1 MRRVMSLH
9 EYRLNE
15 MEESDMPLD
24 IDTSLI
30 DELVDIVGSEEDIEN
45 AAQAAFDDLS
55 RAAEEDSVEMS
66 EEDVPEKLAVAA
78 LMVKLVELGK
88 LSSEDADG
96 LIEKYVG

>member
-24 IDTSLI
+24 IDTKLI
-30 DELVDIVGSEEDIEN
+30 DELVDIVGSEEDIEE
-45 AAQAAFDDLS
+45 AAHAAFDDLA
-55 RAAEEDSVEMS
+55 RAAEDDSVEMS

-96 LIEKYVG
+96 LIEKYLG